1 MPKKQRS
8 VTDITFL
15 WIAAVERHSQNAKA
29 ILAEMERESDTERL
43 YELNPPEWEN
53 GLSLIYK
60 NSFSNIYVNTFRSMD
75 MHPLKW
81 KWCEIWAIKTHN
93 LSTNDYEH
101 LKGRDL

>member
-43 YELNPPEWEN
+43 YELNPPE
-53 GLSLIYK
+53 
-60 NSFSNIYVNTFRSMD
+60 
-75 MHPLKW
+75 
-81 KWCEIWAIKTHN
+81 
-93 LSTNDYEH
+93 
-101 LKGRDL
+101 